1 MIADDTFS
9 LSLGSTWWSMCQP
22 SMALTSILDGLSSL
36 VSSSAFPLWCG
47 FLDMPYTTSSQ
58 LLGLSRRWA
67 FWRLNPKHSVETWCL
82 SYILLLNSIAQLF
95 ITPSLLQDIWQLAR
109 CFFRFFNYYTCT
121 QGILYN
127 IILYCNQFLSVL
139 FQKQSYVTLLWYVLN
154 MKSNNIVS
162 FPSVFLLALEGI

>member
-1 MIADDTFS
+1 MIVDDTFS

-22 SMALTSILDGLSSL
+22 SMVLTSILDGLSSL
-36 VSSSAFPLWCG
+36 VSSSASPLWCG
-47 FLDMPYTTSSQ
+47 FLDTPYTISSQ
-58 LLGLSRRWA
+58 LPGLSRRWA
-67 FWRLNPKHSVETWCL
+67 FWRLKPKHSSETWCL

-95 ITPSLLQDIWQLAR
+95 ITPSLLKDIWQLAI
-109 CFFRFFNYYTCT
+109 CFFMFFIYYTYT

-127 IILYCNQFLSVL
+127 LILYCNHCLSVL